1 MNIDAFSSQF
11 ASYIKFHTKDKKIDL
26 SQEIINYINGE
37 DISSNTDKYFNNYNT
52 LLDYDKLFYDFII
65 NSKEKISYKMFEE
78 LDREKIIEYSLILLA
93 QNQF

>member
-1 MNIDAFSSQF
+1 MNIDAFSLQF
-11 ASYIKFHTKDKKIDL
+11 ASYIKFHFKDKKIDL